1 MTPPPKVWDDILGHL
16 RGELPPQTVGAWLDG
31 IRIEVADQVLRLH
44 CPSVFHRERVRKRC
58 LPAIRKALAE
68 SSSSGLGVELVLSPG
83 DAASFQ
89 RALQPVSPAGPTPP
103 PVRAVPEQPRV
114 RPGSPR
120 AAAPSEAAAA
130 QADPEKPDA
139 LTFDN
144 FVVGPCNNLAREASM
159 ALCNGESRA
168 LRQLYLSAASGLGKT
183 HLCRALASEVEREG
197 GGRVLYSSAENFTS
211 EFMASLARKQT
222 ARFKRRYRQECEV
235 LILED
240 VQFLQGK
247 KATQLELFHTIQHL
261 LDTDRRVVVTGD
273 RLPRDLLGLEE
284 QVRSQLSSGLIAP
297 LEDPSA
303 LVRRRILR
311 AKADGGGVHV
321 PPDCLD
327 MLVESVHG
335 SVRDLEGA
343 LVQLVTTASLL
354 KRKIDARLTEEA
366 LQTKTALPTVPRPRD
381 PGTVIRTVARFFK
394 TTPEV
399 MASRSRRRDV
409 LRPRQLAMYLCHRY
423 TQASM
428 AEIGRALGR
437 DHPAV
442 SNAIKRVEREMLER
456 APLRYQVEALCERL
470 REESD

>member
-1 MTPPPKVWDDILGHL
+1 MVA
-16 RGELPPQTVGAWLDG
+16 QTD
-31 IRIEVADQVLRLH
+31 R
-44 CPSVFHRERVRKRC
+44 
-58 LPAIRKALAE
+58 
-68 SSSSGLGVELVLSPG
+68 
-83 DAASFQ
+83 
-89 RALQPVSPAGPTPP
+89 
-103 PVRAVPEQPRV
+103 
-114 RPGSPR
+114 
-120 AAAPSEAAAA
+120 
-130 QADPEKPDA
+130 EKPDA

-168 LRQLYLSAASGLGKT
+168 LRQLYLSAAPGLGKT
-183 HLCRALASEVEREG
+183 HLCRALASEVQREG
-197 GGRVLYSSAENFTS
+197 GRRVLYTSAENFTS

-222 ARFKRRYRQECEV
+222 ARFKQRYRQGCEV

-273 RLPRDLLGLEE
+273 RLPRDLLGLDE
-284 QVRSQLSSGLIAP
+284 QIRSQLSSGLVAP

-354 KRKIDARLTEEA
+354 KRKIDAKLTEEA

-381 PGTVIRTVARFFK
+381 PGTVIRIVARFFK

-456 APLRYQVEALCERL
+456 APLRYQVEALC
-470 REESD
+470 